1 MNYKVIIKTYE
12 ITAFPFYRLNGV
24 WRVGLLGRPPP
35 PLAVSPKGDAAGG
48 NTPWRGSP
56 HPAAFGGM
64 GGCPTAE
71 GRGGSI
77 IFMCIRT

>member
-56 HPAAFGGM
+56 PD
-64 GGCPTAE
+64 P
-71 GRGGSI
+71 
-77 IFMCIRT
+77 